1 MAHSFLKSEIKLNL
15 LTVIIESENADNSMS
30 SLKNRKCG
38 HMKMQVISDI
48 KGDILKS
55 AVKKDVSKPERQ
67 TVHGCNAP
75 KVFKWVHIAIS
86 NVKSLFMDMYHGIK
100 EEFFQEYLND
110 FCYKFNRK

>member
-1 MAHSFLKSEIKLNL
+1 MAHSFLKSEIKFNL

-75 KVFKWVHIAIS
+75 KVLSGCTSPFQTSSRCSWTCITELRKSSFKNI
-86 NVKSLFMDMYHGIK
+86 
-100 EEFFQEYLND
+100 
-110 FCYKFNRK
+110 